1 MPLVHCDET
10 ALQVLKEPDKR
21 HLELL
26 HVGARG
32 RSTQTL
38 GGGRYRDDARLQDP
52 QYWIAYFP
60 EWMGRNI
67 CNQGVGVSNPSAGT
81 NILDFSAGY
90 RNRPVSLRERLGRSS
105 EDLSG
110 A

>member
-67 CNQGVGVSNPSAGT
+67 CNQGVGGESLSRHQ
-81 NILDFSAGY
+81 LHLEFS
-90 RNRPVSLRERLGRSS
+90 SS
-105 EDLSG
+105 
-110 A
+110 